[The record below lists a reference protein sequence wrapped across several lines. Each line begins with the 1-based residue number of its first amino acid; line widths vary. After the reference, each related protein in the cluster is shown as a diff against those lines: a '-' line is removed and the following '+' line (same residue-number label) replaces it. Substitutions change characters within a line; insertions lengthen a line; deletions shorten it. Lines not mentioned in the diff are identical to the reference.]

1 MSGINLAPEEKN
13 IWRVVAAV
21 IQLMQGRCNSV
32 GTVTLRANQ
41 TTTVVAAPN
50 CGKGSKVFLFP
61 QTLNAAAALST
72 TYIQAADVLSKSFT
86 VTHASAPSTD
96 RTFSFDARG

>member
-1 MSGINLAPEEKN
+1 MSGINLAPEETN

-50 CGKGSKVFLFP
+50 CGKGSNIS
-61 QTLNAAAALST
+61 LNPKTATAAAALAT
-72 TYIQAADVLSKSFT
+72 TYVQAADVLNRSFT
-86 VTHASAPSTD
+86 ITHLSTAATD
-96 RTFSFDARG
+96 KTFGWDARG